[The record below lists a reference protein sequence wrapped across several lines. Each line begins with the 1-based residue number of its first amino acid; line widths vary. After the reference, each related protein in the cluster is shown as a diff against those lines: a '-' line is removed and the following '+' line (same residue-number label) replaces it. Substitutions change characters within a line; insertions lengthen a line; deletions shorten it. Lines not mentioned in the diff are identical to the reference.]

1 VRFARAL
8 HHTRD
13 QRGFTLIEML
23 VAMVILSIVLGGLT
37 TIFVRGSAAELD
49 LNRKF
54 NAQAQA
60 RLGLT
65 RFRVDAHC
73 ASAAQVQTIG
83 TYTGSVKLLVSSCY
97 ASATTVSWCPVQVTA
112 TPLRYQL
119 WRSTATSNICTSSDT
134 TRVMVAD
141 YLVNSPVTTI
151 FTTAT
156 IPNYGL
162 QTVGIDFKVSA
173 NAAATTKDVYE
184 LTDSIVAR
192 NSTRCATVGGCAV
205 PTVP

>member
-1 VRFARAL
+1 VRFARVL
-8 HHTRD
+8 QHMRD

-54 NAQAQA
+54 NAQEQA

-73 ASAAQVQTIG
+73 ASAAQAQTIN
-83 TYTGSVKLLVSSCY
+83 TYPGVKLLVSSCY
-97 ASATTVSWCPVQVTA
+97 ASATTVSWCAVQVST
-112 TPLRYQL
+112 TPPRYQL
-119 WRSTATSNICTSSDT
+119 WRSTGTTNICAAADT

-141 YLVNSPVTTI
+141 YLTTSTGV
-151 FTTAT
+151 FTTST
-156 IPNYGL
+156 IPQYGL
-162 QTVGIDFKVSA
+162 QTVAIDFKVSA

-192 NSTRCATVGGCAV
+192 NSTRCVTAGGCTV